1 VKRLMLI
8 VALSAW
14 GCDAGNLGQDELS
27 DGLADTPNQVHVG
40 GKTVDVESDY
50 LPRVVTCEDGH
61 SPPEALKAQAI
72 AARTYLTSR
81 TKGQAVPTIRD
92 GTSDQV
98 YSCPA
103 SRTIPAESLAAVQ
116 ATRGM
121 IMLHDGRVITG
132 NFVAGALRDSQC
144 RKTSDATKTER
155 FVTLNN
161 GKSGDQ
167 VHPSSIAGLSNSDNR
182 GCMSQNMANCLAK
195 QMGLTY
201 PQILKYFYGADITI
215 KGGANDPPDTDLPND
230 PDQGQQGSATPPPP
244 PTTTACRTPDTDE
257 AIPVGTCFVS
267 RLDAQWYQCTAD
279 GTLSPSVTDGAG
291 PAGQCTTPWNQ
302 TF

>member
-1 VKRLMLI
+1 VFACVKGLALI
-8 VALSAW
+8 VVVAAW
-14 GCDAGNLGQDELS
+14 GCDGGNVDQDELS

-40 GKTVDVESDY
+40 GKIVDVESDY
-50 LPRVVTCEDGH
+50 LPRVVTCENGH
-61 SPPEALKAQAI
+61 APTESLKAQAI
-72 AARTYLTSR
+72 AARTFLSYR
-81 TKGQAVPTIRD
+81 TKGQSVPTIRD

-98 YSCPA
+98 YSCAA
-103 SRTIPAESLAAVQ
+103 SRTIPADSLAAVQ

-121 IMLHDGRVITG
+121 IMLHDGRVISG

-144 RKTSDATKTER
+144 HQTSDATNTER

-167 VHPSSIAGLSNSDNR
+167 VRSSSIGSLSNPDNR
-182 GCMSQNMANCLAK
+182 GCMGQNMANCLAK

-215 KGGANDPPDTDLPND
+215 KGGANDPPDTDVPLD
-230 PDQGQQGSATPPPP
+230 PGQQGMPRS
-244 PTTTACRTPDTDE
+244 PTGGGCRTPDTDE
-257 AIPVGTCFVS
+257 AVPVGTCFVS

-279 GTLSPSVTDGAG
+279 GTLSTSVIGGAG
-291 PAGQCTTPWNQ
+291 PAGQCTTPWNDS
-302 TF
+302 F